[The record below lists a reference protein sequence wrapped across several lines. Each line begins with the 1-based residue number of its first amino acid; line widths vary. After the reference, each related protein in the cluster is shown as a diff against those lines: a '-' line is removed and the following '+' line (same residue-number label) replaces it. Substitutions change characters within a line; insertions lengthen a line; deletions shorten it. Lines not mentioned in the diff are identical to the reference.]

1 MTGQGTER
9 IFGVEPAAVTAAAH
23 RLTGHAEALAQAAG
37 TLGSAVAEARDL
49 PGGRLCTA
57 LRDGAAQVGTALDGE
72 AAAVDVCAGDL
83 HSFVAAVTG
92 AEAASAT
99 SLAGGSGN
107 GSGSGDGSTG
117 TGE

>member
-99 SLAGGSGN
+99 SLAGGGRSGR
-107 GSGSGDGSTG
+107 SGSSSTG
-117 TGE
+117 E

>member
-23 RLTGHAEALAQAAG
+23 RLTGHAEELAQAAG

-92 AEAASAT
+92 AEAASAA
-99 SLAGGSGN
+99 SLAGGGRGGSS
-107 GSGSGDGSTG
+107 GSGSTGD
-117 TGE
+117 

>member
-23 RLTGHAEALAQAAG
+23 RLTGHAEELTQAAG
-37 TLGSAVAEARDL
+37 ALGGAVAEARDL

-92 AEAASAT
+92 AEAASAA
-99 SLAGGSGN
+99 SLAGGGRSGSS
-107 GSGSGDGSTG
+107 GSGSTGD
-117 TGE
+117 

>member
-9 IFGVEPAAVTAAAH
+9 IFGVEPATVTAAAH
-23 RLTGHAEALAQAAG
+23 RLTGHAEALSQAASA
-37 TLGSAVAEARDL
+37 LGGAVAGARDL
-49 PGGRLCTA
+49 PGGRLCNA

-92 AEAASAT
+92 AEAASAA
-99 SLAGGSGN
+99 SLAGGGRSGSS
-107 GSGSGDGSTG
+107 GSGSTGD
-117 TGE
+117 